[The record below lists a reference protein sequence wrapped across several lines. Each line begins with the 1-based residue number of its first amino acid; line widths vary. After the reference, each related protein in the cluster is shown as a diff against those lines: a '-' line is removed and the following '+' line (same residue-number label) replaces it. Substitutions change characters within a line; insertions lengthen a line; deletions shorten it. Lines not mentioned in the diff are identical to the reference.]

1 MSSESNVCVFSQV
14 VYIIE
19 EMGLIVWYIVYTYNN
34 NIRSLIIK
42 IMLLLGLRK

>member
-19 EMGLIVWYIVYTYNN
+19 EMGLIVWYIVYICNDN
-34 NIRSLIIK
+34 VRSLVIK
-42 IMLLLGLRK
+42 NILLLGLHK